1 MEGVGVLTVCLLQET
16 GHQGHGYFCEISCA
30 KEMLFKPLRLAASAV
45 QKNVTETEVY
55 KTLSVSRPSMIGV
68 CAADGCNEL
77 IVFMTKNG
85 CVCPSCYQARFNKK
99 QNANRPSRA
108 RVGYS
113 VRNKTEAPVEMHGSR
128 ARQTHSSVTTMS
140 NTGHENNLADMRP
153 CTSRSDCG
161 LLIFPCDNAVRTDLV
176 EVKICKEIMED
187 PTKDEPVRRVERG
200 LYWNGTQPIPEGT
213 WVACFGPVR
222 CNDRG
227 MQDDLGYAVQVFR
240 GSAQGDGDW
249 SRKMEMVTPIQGWQG
264 KFDGPYVNHTC
275 CIHHV
280 NAEFVPTEDYGE
292 EEGAPIT
299 TVNVR
304 TIKKVQRQLTVT
316 HAPYVITENPEI
328 LVHYGPD
335 YRRIVG
341 VCRCCACRKARPEC
355 RKASSEK

>member
-1 MEGVGVLTVCLLQET
+1 MDNESRGPVQCAQSQGVGEEDGDGMET
-16 GHQGHGYFCEISCA
+16 GTPSDNQGSDEA
-30 KEMLFKPLRLAASAV
+30 PEP
-45 QKNVTETEVY
+45 
-55 KTLSVSRPSMIGV
+55 
-68 CAADGCNEL
+68 
-77 IVFMTKNG
+77 
-85 CVCPSCYQARFNKK
+85 
-99 QNANRPSRA
+99 
-108 RVGYS
+108 
-113 VRNKTEAPVEMHGSR
+113 VRNQTEAPVEMHGSR

-176 EVKICKEIMED
+176 EVKICKEIMAD
-187 PTKDEPVRRVERG
+187 PTKDEPVRRIERG
-200 LYWNGTQPIPEGT
+200 LYCNGTKPILEGT

-292 EEGAPIT
+292 EEGAPMT

-304 TIKKVQRQLTVT
+304 TVKSVHWERPLS
-316 HAPYVITENPEI
+316 PDSRYVEEMPEI
-328 LVHYGPD
+328 LVDYGPD
-335 YRRIVG
+335 FRKIVG
-341 VCRCCACRKARPEC
+341 VCRCCACRKATPRCE
-355 RKASSEK
+355 RRSSA